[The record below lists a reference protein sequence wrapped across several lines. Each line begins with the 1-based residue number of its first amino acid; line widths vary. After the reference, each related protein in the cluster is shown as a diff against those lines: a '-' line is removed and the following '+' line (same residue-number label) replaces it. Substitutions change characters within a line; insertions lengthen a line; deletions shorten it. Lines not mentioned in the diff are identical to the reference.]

1 MYVIIL
7 INDIILYI
15 SQHTD
20 CSSVCLNWSVW
31 CVSDKTVW
39 LYAGIGGQS
48 HAQGQFII
56 IVTYKASK
64 PKTQPAS
71 IVGPQTL
78 DRGFTNFF
86 SLIFA
91 CLFQGSEHE
100 CGTDNQKF
108 QLRNNWRG
116 QAYWDLVWQS
126 SLSHSEF
133 LWARQVC
140 VSLNFILTPTS
151 PILYWQLRPRWWR

>member
-78 DRGFTNFF
+78 DRGFNNFF
-86 SLIFA
+86 ILIFA
-91 CLFQGSEHE
+91 CLFQGSEHD
-100 CGTDNQKF
+100 CGTDNQKGMRIETSYDN
-108 QLRNNWRG
+108 LLYPTLNSCELDR
-116 QAYWDLVWQS
+116 
-126 SLSHSEF
+126 
-133 LWARQVC
+133 C
-140 VSLNFILTPTS
+140 VSLFILFWPQPHPS
-151 PILYWQLRPRWWR
+151 FIDN

>member
-15 SQHTD
+15 SQHKE
-20 CSSVCLNWSVW
+20 CSFVCLNWSVW
-31 CVSDKTVW
+31 CVSDKTAW

-64 PKTQPAS
+64 PKTQPAF

-100 CGTDNQKF
+100 CGTDNQKGMHIETSYDN
-108 QLRNNWRG
+108 LLYPTLNSCELDR
-116 QAYWDLVWQS
+116 
-126 SLSHSEF
+126 
-133 LWARQVC
+133 C
-140 VSLNFILTPTS
+140 VSLFILFWPQHHPS
-151 PILYWQLRPRWWR
+151 FIDN